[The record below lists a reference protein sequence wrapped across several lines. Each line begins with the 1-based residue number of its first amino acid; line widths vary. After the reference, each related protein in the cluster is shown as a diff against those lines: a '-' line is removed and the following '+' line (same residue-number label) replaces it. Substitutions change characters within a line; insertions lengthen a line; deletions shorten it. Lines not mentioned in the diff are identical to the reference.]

1 MAINN
6 TYCELS
12 LTNLLC
18 NTEASIT
25 SLTISISVA
34 YNNSNN
40 NSNNNNNNNNNNDNN
55 NKNNNN
61 SNNNMKV
68 LIIRKIIIK
77 EMDEVKFYSLEF
89 FKTSFLQLWVN
100 EVVVLKMFNLLLN
113 LFKTDGPL
121 NEILFWH
128 NLLLFSKVSISKAI
142 CYLVFYIFWD
152 GAIGSFPKN
161 GKVLFQYLKLSVA
174 MRCST
179 LFYW

>member
-12 LTNLLC
+12 LTDLLC

-40 NSNNNNNNNNNNDNN
+40 NSINNNNNNNNNDNN

-77 EMDEVKFYSLEF
+77 EVNEIKFYSLEF
-89 FKTSFLQLWVN
+89 FKTSFLQL
-100 EVVVLKMFNLLLN
+100 
-113 LFKTDGPL
+113 
-121 NEILFWH
+121 
-128 NLLLFSKVSISKAI
+128 
-142 CYLVFYIFWD
+142 
-152 GAIGSFPKN
+152 
-161 GKVLFQYLKLSVA
+161 
-174 MRCST
+174 
-179 LFYW
+179 